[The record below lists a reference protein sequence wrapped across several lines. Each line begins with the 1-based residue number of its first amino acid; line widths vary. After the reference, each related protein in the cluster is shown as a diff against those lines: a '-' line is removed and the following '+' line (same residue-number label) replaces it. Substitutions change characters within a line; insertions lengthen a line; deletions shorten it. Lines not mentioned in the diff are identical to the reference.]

1 MIENI
6 RKRDGRL
13 VPFEIDKIAG
23 AIYKAFQACDKKYE
37 LKTALEVASIV
48 EKNIKYSTENDY
60 NINRFSR
67 LLSNLNINHNIEIV
81 R

>member
-23 AIYKAFQACDKKYE
+23 AIYKAFQACDKK
-37 LKTALEVASIV
+37 
-48 EKNIKYSTENDY
+48 
-60 NINRFSR
+60 
-67 LLSNLNINHNIEIV
+67 
-81 R
+81 